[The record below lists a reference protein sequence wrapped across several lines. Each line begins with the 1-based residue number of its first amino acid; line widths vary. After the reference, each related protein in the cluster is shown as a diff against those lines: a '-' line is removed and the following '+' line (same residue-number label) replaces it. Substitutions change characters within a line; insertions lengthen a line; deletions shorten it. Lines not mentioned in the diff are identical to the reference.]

1 MKYNNR
7 KRKDKSQ
14 KTKLIK
20 MEKYR
25 KTEKTEEE
33 EIQLLKGEWLRCHC
47 YEFILDKEDC

>member
-33 EIQLLKGEWLRCHC
+33 IQLLKGEWLRCHC